1 MNLQYNPAYTK
12 GQMMNTF
19 DFYRQ
24 YGSNSDP
31 GEYGWMLDGLPD
43 SLPAL
48 CELVKRQLIHPSQ
61 RQEFRGALPSG
72 GQNEDARFTA
82 VSSLLAALHKRNAAG
97 LVMTRPSCQR
107 IIVSCRYHALLLAA
121 ILKHRGT
128 PARLRVGFAEYVS
141 DRKGK
146 YVDHWIC
153 QVWSDAESRWLL
165 VDPDTKMVDIPQPD
179 FKLAGDV
186 WQAARQGFTYPSLYG
201 VGRWWGW
208 EPIRQNLIHDFE
220 ACLNLEPTYWDGP
233 ALFQVKKRDLTQVQV
248 QLLDEIARLLQD
260 PDVNLEALLR
270 LQRENELLQREP
282 IYQAATAVAAP
293 LHPPPPLIAETGI
306 GPIVLERARP
316 EDAKALALVS
326 WKAFDDDVN
335 YGAPQ
340 KGGPPGYRSDKWQAK
355 MMQAGDYYKVVV
367 GDGRIIGG
375 AIIFPQANGV
385 VVLGRIF
392 IQPEVQRQGV
402 GTAVMHLLETACPTA
417 VRWRLDTPTWNK
429 RNHAFYQKM
438 GYQIVGPAGPDGL
451 LFEKEQNR

>member
-1 MNLQYNPAYTK
+1 
-12 GQMMNTF
+12 MNTF

-24 YGSNSDP
+24 YGPNSDP

-61 RQEFRGALPSG
+61 RQEFRGALPPG

-82 VSSLLAALHKRNAAG
+82 VAPMLAALLKRNGKG
-97 LVMTRPSCQR
+97 LVMTRPSRQR
-107 IIVSCRYHALLLAA
+107 LIVSCRYHALLLVA
-121 ILKHRGT
+121 ILKHRGD

-153 QVWSDAESRWLL
+153 EVWQEAEGRWLL
-165 VDPDTKMVDIPQPD
+165 VDPDTKMVDIPRSD
-179 FKLAGDV
+179 FKMAGDV
-186 WQAARQGFTYPSLYG
+186 WLAARQGFTYPSLYG

-233 ALFQVKKRDLTQVQV
+233 ALFQVKKRDLTQAQV
-248 QLLDEIARLLQD
+248 QLLDEIAHLLQD
-260 PDVNLEALLR
+260 PDANLEALLT
-270 LQRENELLQREP
+270 LHQENELLQREP
-282 IYQAATAVAAP
+282 VYQVATAVTTP
-293 LHPPPPLIAETGI
+293 LPPSQPLTADTGI
-306 GPIVLERARP
+306 GPITLERARL

-335 YGAPQ
+335 YGGPQ

-375 AIIFPQANGV
+375 AIVFPQSAGV
-385 VVLGRIF
+385 MVLGRIF
-392 IQPEVQRQGV
+392 IHPDVQRQGV
-402 GTAVMHLLETACPTA
+402 GAAIMYLLETLYPAAT
-417 VRWRLDTPTWNK
+417 RWRLDTPTWNK

-438 GYQIVGPAGPDGL
+438 DYQIVGPAGPDGL
-451 LFEKEQNR
+451 LFEKELSDEHRI

>member
-1 MNLQYNPAYTK
+1 MNIL
-12 GQMMNTF
+12 

-24 YGSNSDP
+24 LGPNSDP
-31 GEYGWMLDGLPD
+31 GPYGWMLNDLPD
-43 SLPAL
+43 SLPTL

-61 RQEFRGALPSG
+61 RKEFRGALPPG

-82 VSSLLAALHKRNAAG
+82 VPQMLAALHKRNEAG
-97 LVMTRPSCQR
+97 LVMSRPSRQR
-107 IIVSCRYHALLLAA
+107 LIVSCRYHALLLAA
-121 ILKHRGT
+121 ILKHRGV

-153 QVWSDAESRWLL
+153 EVWSDAEGRWLL
-165 VDPDTKMVDIPQPD
+165 IDPDTKMVDIPRPD
-179 FKLAGDV
+179 FKMAGDV
-186 WQAARQGFTYPSLYG
+186 WLSARQGFTYPSLYG
-201 VGRWWGW
+201 VGRRWGW

-220 ACLNLEPTYWDGP
+220 ACLNLEPAYGDGP
-233 ALFQVKKRDLTQVQV
+233 PLFRVKKSDLTQAQG
-248 QLLDEIARLLQD
+248 QLLDEMAHLLQD
-260 PDVNLEALLR
+260 PDVNLEALIR
-270 LQRENELLQREP
+270 LQQENDLLQREP
-282 IYQAATAVAAP
+282 IYQAATAVTTSLPPTQP
-293 LHPPPPLIAETGI
+293 LMAETGL
-306 GPIVLERARP
+306 GPITLERARS
-316 EDAKALALVS
+316 EDAKALALLS

-355 MMQAGDYYKVVV
+355 IMQAGDYYKVVAAN
-367 GDGRIIGG
+367 GRIIGG

-402 GTAVMHLLETACPTA
+402 GAAVMCLLETLYPAAT
-417 VRWRLDTPTWNK
+417 RWQLDTPTWNK

-438 GYQIVGPAGPDGL
+438 GYTIIGTAGPDGV
-451 LFEKEQNR
+451 LFEKVILARVTVQT

>member
-1 MNLQYNPAYTK
+1 
-12 GQMMNTF
+12 MNTL

-24 YGSNSDP
+24 YGPNSDP
-31 GEYGWMLDGLPD
+31 GALGWMLDGLPD

-61 RQEFRGALPSG
+61 RKEFRGALPPS

-82 VSSLLAALHKRNAAG
+82 VSQMLAALHKRNEAG
-97 LVMTRPSCQR
+97 LVMSRPSRQR
-107 IIVSCRYHALLLAA
+107 LVVSCRYHALLLAA
-121 ILKHRGT
+121 ILKHRGV

-153 QVWSDAESRWLL
+153 EVWSDAEDRWLL
-165 VDPDTKMVDIPQPD
+165 VDPDTKMVDIPRPD
-179 FKLAGDV
+179 FKMAGDV
-186 WQAARQGFTYPSLYG
+186 WLSARQGFTYPSLYG

-220 ACLNLEPTYWDGP
+220 ACLNLEPAYGDGP
-233 ALFQVKKRDLTQVQV
+233 PLFRVKKSDLTQAQG
-248 QLLDEIARLLQD
+248 QLLDEIAHLLKD

-270 LQRENELLQREP
+270 LRQENDLLQREP
-282 IYQAATAVAAP
+282 IYQTATAVSTP
-293 LHPPPPLIAETGI
+293 LPHTQPLMAETGL
-306 GPIVLERARP
+306 GPITLERARP
-316 EDAKALALVS
+316 EDAKTLALLS

-367 GDGRIIGG
+367 ADGRIIGG
-375 AIIFPQANGV
+375 AIVFPQANGV

-402 GTAVMHLLETACPTA
+402 GAAVMCLLETLYPAAT
-417 VRWRLDTPTWNK
+417 RWRLDTPTWNK

-438 GYQIVGPAGPDGL
+438 GYTIIGTAGPDGV
-451 LFEKEQNR
+451 LFEKVIPAKVTVQT